1 MISQECY
8 ELGSKSSVI
17 REIFSF
23 GLKRKAE
30 VGEDKVYDFSLGNP
44 SIPAPPSVKRAIL
57 ELLEEP
63 AESLHAYSPAPGD
76 PKMRAIVAD
85 SLNRRFGET
94 FTAEN
99 IFMTCGAAAS
109 LSICLKA
116 LVNPGYEVVTFAPFF
131 TEYRCWVEA
140 MGASLEVVPPSV
152 PDFQVD
158 TDAFERAISAKTK
171 AVIVNTPNNPSGVVY
186 SEETIKKLAAILVRK
201 SEEYGSPI
209 YLITDE
215 PYREIVY
222 DGIQVPYLTKYYD
235 NTLVCYSYSKSL
247 SLPGERIGYIVIP
260 DRIADYEHVSPAI
273 AGAAR
278 VLGYVCAPSL
288 FQQVI
293 GKCVDDTGDI
303 NAYRHNRDLLMGG
316 LERLGY
322 TCVPPQGAFYL
333 FVKALEPDACAFC
346 ERAKKY
352 DLLLVPSDDFGCP
365 GYVRIAYCVSEKTI
379 VNAMPAFEKL
389 MTEYKEE
396 DITSSET

>member
-8 ELGSKSSVI
+8 ELGSKSSII

-44 SIPAPPSVKRAIL
+44 SIPAPPSVKQAVL

-63 AESLHAYSPAPGD
+63 AENLHAYSPAPGD
-76 PKMRAIVAD
+76 PGVRRVIAE
-85 SLNRRFGET
+85 SLNRRFGES

-109 LSICLKA
+109 LSICMKA
-116 LVNPGYEVVTFAPFF
+116 LLNPGDEALTFAPFF

-140 MGASLEVVPPSV
+140 TGASLQVVPPRL
-152 PDFQVD
+152 PDFQID
-158 TDAFERAISAKTK
+158 TAVFERMLTPKTK
-171 AVIVNTPNNPSGVVY
+171 LVIVNTPNNPSGVVY
-186 SEETIKKLAAILVRK
+186 SEETIKTLSGILRRK

-222 DGIQVPYLTKYYD
+222 DDIQVPYLTKYYE

-260 DRIADYEHVSPAI
+260 DRIADHEHVAPAI

-278 VLGYVCAPSL
+278 ALGYVCAPIL
-288 FQQVI
+288 FQKVI
-293 GKCVDDTGDI
+293 GKCVEDTGDLS
-303 NAYRHNRDLLMGG
+303 AYRRNRDLLMGG
-316 LERLGY
+316 LEELGY
-322 TCVPPQGAFYL
+322 ECVPPQGAFYL
-333 FVKALEPDACAFC
+333 FVKSLEPDAYAFC

-365 GYVRIAYCVSEKTI
+365 GYVRIAYCV
-379 VNAMPAFEKL
+379 P
-389 MTEYKEE
+389 
-396 DITSSET
+396 TSRVEQSLPRFRQLAEQYGLQGK

>member
-17 REIFSF
+17 REIFSY

-30 VGEDKVYDFSLGNP
+30 VGEDRVYDFSLGNP
-44 SIPAPPSVKRAIL
+44 SIPAPESVKRAIL
-57 ELLEEP
+57 ELLEGP

-76 PKMRAIVAD
+76 PKVRAVIAE
-85 SLNRRFGET
+85 SLNRRFGES
-94 FTAEN
+94 FRAEN

-116 LVNPGYEVVTFAPFF
+116 LVNPGDEVVTFAPFF
-131 TEYRCWVEA
+131 PEYRCWAEA
-140 MGASLEVVPPSV
+140 SGAGFLVVPARL

-158 TDAFERAISAKTK
+158 LEAFAGILSPRTK
-171 AVIVNTPNNPSGVVY
+171 AVIVNSPNNPSGVVY
-186 SEETIKKLAAILVRK
+186 SEETVKGLAALLKQK
-201 SEEYGSPI
+201 SEEFGNTI
-209 YLITDE
+209 YLIADE

-222 DGIQVPYLTKYYD
+222 DDMQVPYLTKYYE

-260 DRIADYEHVSPAI
+260 DRIADHEHVAPAI

-278 VLGYVCAPSL
+278 VLGYVCAPAL

-293 GKCVDDTGDI
+293 GKCAEDTGDI
-303 NAYRHNRDLLMGG
+303 SAYRKNRDLLIGG
-316 LERLGY
+316 LRKIGY
-322 TCVPPQGAFYL
+322 DCVEPQGAFYL
-333 FVKALEPDACAFC
+333 FMKALEADAGRFC

-379 VNAMPAFEKL
+379 LDSMPAFEKL
-389 MTEYKEE
+389 ME
-396 DITSSET
+396 DYRENDI

>member
-1 MISQECY
+1 MISEECY

-30 VGEDKVYDFSLGNP
+30 IGADRVYDFSLGNP
-44 SIPAPPSVKRAIL
+44 SIPAPNSVKKAIL
-57 ELLEEP
+57 ELMEQPEEVI
-63 AESLHAYSPAPGD
+63 HAYTPAPGD
-76 PKMRAIVAD
+76 AEVRKTIAE
-85 SLNRRFGET
+85 SLNRRFGES

-109 LSICLKA
+109 LNICIKA
-116 LVNPGYEVVTFAPFF
+116 LGNPGDEFITFAPFF
-131 TEYRCWVEA
+131 PEYRCWVEGI
-140 MGASLEVVPPSV
+140 GAELKAVPPRL
-152 PDFQVD
+152 PDFQID
-158 TDAFERAISAKTK
+158 LEALERTITSKTK
-171 AVIVNTPNNPSGVVY
+171 AVIVNSPNNPSGVVY
-186 SEETIKKLAAILVRK
+186 TEEVLKGLTGLLKEK
-201 SEEYGSPI
+201 SGEYGGPI

-222 DGIQVPYLTKYYD
+222 DGVTVPYLTKYYD

-260 DRIADYEHVSPAI
+260 ERLADYNRVSPAI

-278 VLGYVCAPSL
+278 VLGFVCAPSL
-288 FQQVI
+288 FQHVAAR
-293 GKCVDDTGDI
+293 CVEDTGDI
-303 NAYRHNRDLLMGG
+303 EAYKNNRDLLLEG
-316 LERLGY
+316 LTRLGY

-333 FVKALEPDACAFC
+333 FVKALEEDANAFC

-365 GYVRIAYCVSEKTI
+365 GYVRIAYCVAEKTI
-379 VNAMPAFEKL
+379 MNAMPAFEKL
-389 MTEYKEE
+389 MREYR
-396 DITSSET
+396 

>member
-1 MISQECY
+1 
-8 ELGSKSSVI
+8 
-17 REIFSF
+17 
-23 GLKRKAE
+23 
-30 VGEDKVYDFSLGNP
+30 
-44 SIPAPPSVKRAIL
+44 
-57 ELLEEP
+57 
-63 AESLHAYSPAPGD
+63 
-76 PKMRAIVAD
+76 MRAIVAD

-116 LVNPGYEVVTFAPFF
+116 LVNPGDEVVTFAPFF